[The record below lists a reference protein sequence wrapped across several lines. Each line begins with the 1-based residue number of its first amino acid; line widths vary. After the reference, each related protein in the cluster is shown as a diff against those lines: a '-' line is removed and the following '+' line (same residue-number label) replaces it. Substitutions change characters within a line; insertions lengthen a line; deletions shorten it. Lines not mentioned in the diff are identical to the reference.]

1 MDLREI
7 EWEGVDWI
15 NPAQVWDQW
24 QTIVNMLMILRVP

>member
-15 NPAQVWDQW
+15 HLAQDTVYWPVLGN
-24 QTIVNMLMILRVP
+24 TLLNLFVP